1 MLYSRSLLFIC
12 FILVTY
18 ICQVVLVVKNLP
30 SNAGEARDMGSI
42 LGSRKIPWKRKWQP
56 TPVFLSGESHG
67 QRSLAV
73 YSPWGCKEWD
83 ATEHARTQF
92 VSSNPQLLTYPTLL
106 SPLVTISLFSV
117 SVRKKKKTSRRSR
130 LSRRF
135 ETVDI
140 PSWWESTQT
149 TDEDGSGPPSWLW
162 KEKTSPQL
170 GRMWGYP
177 KGLGSLLADT
187 SY

>member
-1 MLYSRSLLFIC
+1 
-12 FILVTY
+12 
-18 ICQVVLVVKNLP
+18 
-30 SNAGEARDMGSI
+30 MGST

-56 TPVFLSGESHG
+56 TPVFLPGESHG
-67 QRSLAV
+67 QRSLAG
-73 YSPWGCKEWD
+73 YRPWGCKEWD
-83 ATEHARTQF
+83 AAEHAHTQF
-92 VSSNPQLLTYPTLL
+92 VSSNPQLLIYPALL
-106 SPLVTISLFSV
+106 SPLVTMFV
-117 SVRKKKKTSRRSR
+117 FYVWEEKKKISRRSR

-135 ETVDI
+135 ERVDI
-140 PSWWESTQT
+140 PSRWESTQT

-187 SY
+187 HYWYELDKQGPTAYYILLYIIGNYIQDL